1 MEYSKFLYE
10 FNNHIGLAYF
20 IAVLVVYGIKL
31 GTRSYYIA
39 AVVTIIVNLVMMVIE
54 PKLVALVENHPLL
67 VKHAWY
73 PTWAICNILSAITIY
88 KIHSH
93 ERIKIDFVA
102 MSCLL
107 SMVAMC
113 IVQSLRYMDM
123 VVFEFNLMG
132 SAFRV
137 IVNTVNVG
145 YLAFLMT
152 PLFSA
157 VKEKIRKA
165 IV

>member
-10 FNNHIGLAYF
+10 FNNHIWVAYL
-20 IAVLVVYGIKL
+20 IAVIAVYGIKL
-31 GTRSYYIA
+31 GTRSYFIA
-39 AVVTIIVNLVMMVIE
+39 AIITIIANLVMMVIE
-54 PKLVALVENHPLL
+54 PKLVALVDDYAGF

-73 PTWAICNILSAITIY
+73 PTWAICNILSAIIIY

-113 IVQSLRYMDM
+113 IVQSLRYLDM
-123 VVFEFNLMG
+123 IVFEINLMG
-132 SAFRV
+132 AAFRV

-145 YLAFLMT
+145 YFAFLMT
-152 PLFSA
+152 PLFTA

-165 IV
+165 VI